1 MRNDLRKLKEMS
13 VYVSTVGGDDDDDD
27 DVGMATAVNC

>member
-13 VYVSTVGGDDDDDD
+13 VYVSTVGDDDDDD
-27 DVGMATAVNC
+27 DVR

>member
-13 VYVSTVGGDDDDDD
+13 VYVSTVGDDDDD
-27 DVGMATAVNC
+27 DVR

>member
-13 VYVSTVGGDDDDDD
+13 VYVSTVADDDDDDDDDD
-27 DVGMATAVNC
+27 DVR